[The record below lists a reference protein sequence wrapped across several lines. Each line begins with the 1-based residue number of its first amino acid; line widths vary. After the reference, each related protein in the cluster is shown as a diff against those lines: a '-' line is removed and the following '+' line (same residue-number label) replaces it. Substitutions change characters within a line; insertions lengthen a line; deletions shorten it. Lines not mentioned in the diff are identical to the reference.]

1 MHQQPTTSIWGTINS
16 CVEIALN
23 IYMIVAQDEKGK
35 EHTGIMARKD
45 TAKQTLSK
53 EAIEKAKE
61 KGEWLYFD
69 EEVKDIPMYEILQKR
84 VALCKQIENEARREL
99 QEIRKNGKGSLTDYI
114 GECSPP
120 AEEESCKKEEMKKI
134 RNGIYF
140 IKDEQEIQL
149 AIHKEVAQ
157 NYLSAFGIEFGEKK
171 DDYYV
176 YDLTTSAI
184 PLYELKDIFEEVNS
198 LIISE
203 ESLYSTLNQKFP
215 MYTER
220 YNMLYAKDSQEDYR
234 IPEKNGITDLFL
246 AVQLGEQVQEE
257 GEELWQGEYEQD
269 FNEEADFEIGR

>member
-23 IYMIVAQDEKGK
+23 IYMIVAQDENGK

-45 TAKQTLSK
+45 TAKQTLSE
-53 EAIEKAKE
+53 EAIEKAKA

-84 VALCKQIENEARREL
+84 VALCKQIENDARREL
-99 QEIRKNGKGSLTDYI
+99 EEIRKNGKGSLTDYI

-120 AEEESCKKEEMKKI
+120 AEEESCKKEDMKKI

-140 IKDEQEIQL
+140 IKDKQEMKF

-157 NYLSAFGIEFGEKK
+157 SYLSAFGIEFGEKK
-171 DDYYV
+171 GDYYI

-184 PLYELKDIFEEVNS
+184 PLYELKNIFEEVNS

-215 MYTER
+215 MYTNR
-220 YNMLYAKDSQEDYR
+220 YNMLYSKDLKEEYR
-234 IPEKNGITDLFL
+234 IPKKNGPIDLFL
-246 AVQLGEQVQEE
+246 EVQLGEEE
-257 GEELWQGEYEQD
+257 KEEEAELWQGEYEQD
-269 FNEEADFEIGR
+269 FNEETDFEIGR

>member
-23 IYMIVAQDEKGK
+23 IYMIVVQDENGK

-99 QEIRKNGKGSLTDYI
+99 EEIRKNGKCSLTDYI

-120 AEEESCKKEEMKKI
+120 AEEENCKKEDMKKI
-134 RNGIYF
+134 RNGMYF
-140 IKDEQEIQL
+140 IKYKQEMKF

-157 NYLSAFGIEFGEKK
+157 SYLSTFGIEFGEKK
-171 DDYYV
+171 GDYYI

-184 PLYELKDIFEEVNS
+184 PLYELKNIFEEVNS

-215 MYTER
+215 MYTNH
-220 YNMLYAKDSQEDYR
+220 YNMLYSKDSQEEYR
-234 IPEKNGITDLFL
+234 IPKKNGPIDLFL
-246 AVQLGEQVQEE
+246 EVQLGEEE
-257 GEELWQGEYEQD
+257 KEEEAELWQGEYEQD
-269 FNEEADFEIGR
+269 FNEETDFEIGR